1 MIWCVCEDPIQWH
14 VTCNCTVHGV
24 AGLLTQAERKGPH
37 RLLKCTPFTVIT
49 EHDFWVWIYHFFSV
63 NIFFGP
69 VQGMGRRR
77 RKAPAYT
84 SLFVCIQWMRLT
96 AWSLLRGPPQ
106 AALTEAM
113 STSDSNDDDWRVRWQ
128 HTRPRNAARIDM
140 RKQHYQQHVSHY
152 SVVICEFSPALLTKK
167 HRVSKNDTTKL
178 PTMISTIVVRFQ

>member
-1 MIWCVCEDPIQWH
+1 MYSVHSDQW
-14 VTCNCTVHGV
+14 T
-24 AGLLTQAERKGPH
+24 
-37 RLLKCTPFTVIT
+37 RLLSMNLS
-49 EHDFWVWIYHFFSV
+49 FFSV

-96 AWSLLRGPPQ
+96 AWSLSST
-106 AALTEAM
+106 AAGSMLTEAV

-140 RKQHYQQHVSHY
+140 RKQHYTTSSTFHIILLWFVSFHRLFSQKNTLSQKRY
-152 SVVICEFSPALLTKK
+152 HPTTNNDFNNSRSIQVIFGTNIAE
-167 HRVSKNDTTKL
+167 
-178 PTMISTIVVRFQ
+178 